1 MIDKIYDRETM
12 KETLQSIIRERSYAL
27 SEREKRVIRTAASR
41 SDEELA
47 SICRLYF
54 PEIGADDLP
63 VLREAIDAGLV

>member
-1 MIDKIYDRETM
+1 M
-12 KETLQSIIRERSYAL
+12 KETLKSIIRERSYAL
-27 SEREKRVIRTAASR
+27 SEREKRVIRTAASC

-54 PEIGADDLP
+54 PEIGVDDLP

>member
-1 MIDKIYDRETM
+1 MIERIYTRETM
-12 KETLQSIIRERSYAL
+12 KETLKSIMRERSYAL
-27 SEREKRVIRTAASR
+27 SEWEKRVIRTAASR

-54 PEIGADDLP
+54 PEIGVDDLP